1 MGDKPIIFILSMENP
16 MVVPPNLNPPVDA
29 MLIGTS
35 VSAGCLLEVISGQT
49 EPSGLLP
56 VNMPASMEA
65 VETAYEDGYHDMEVY
80 VDSDG
85 NAYSFGFGLDWDGQ
99 IADERTAKYTDIGD
113 PNLEKTTFPDTYD
126 EKYLVVES
134 QEVRDEKV
142 EALLNTM
149 TTEEKFSLLGGGE
162 KTGVADAGTIQGVPR
177 LASRSCACLTA
188 GRRNLYL

>member
-1 MGDKPIIFILSMENP
+1 
-16 MVVPPNLNPPVDA
+16 
-29 MLIGTS
+29 
-35 VSAGCLLEVISGQT
+35 
-49 EPSGLLP
+49 
-56 VNMPASMEA
+56 
-65 VETAYEDGYHDMEVY
+65 MEVY

-177 LASRSCACLTA
+177 LGIPELRMFDGPDGVTSIYDTTNPPIEQSLCHRYA
-188 GRRNLYL
+188 GPEHGRLHHPAGQCPS